1 MLISINWL
9 KRYVDLSAY
18 SPEQIRDALT
28 MSTAEV
34 EEILPFGAG
43 LDELLVGQVV
53 TREKHPDAD
62 KLSVC
67 TVDVGA
73 GGEPVQIVCGAPNV
87 AAGQRVVVIQPGQKL
102 PDGTKIK
109 KGKIRGQE
117 SMGMI
122 CSESE
127 LGLSEDHQGIIVLD
141 KDYSPGVA
149 FTQVVPCQ
157 DYVLE
162 IDNKSINHRP
172 DLWGHYGIARELAA
186 ILNLELLPISDPM
199 DLPESGE
206 TLDVRIEDEAACPRY
221 TGLCIHGVRADRSPD
236 WLRFLLHA
244 VGQRSINVLVDLTNF
259 VMLELGQPMHAFDR
273 RRLQGD
279 VVVRRAK
286 ADETMTTLDDLPR
299 QLVEEDLLITS
310 GGKAVALAGIMGG
323 QGSMVED
330 DTSELFL
337 ESATFHAAT
346 VRRTS
351 VRLGLRTD
359 SSARFEKTLDPA
371 NAELAAHRFLGLLQ
385 ELCPSATAAGPL
397 IDPAQWTYDPL
408 VIRLRRARLDLKL
421 GVVIPSEQVRAIL
434 ESLEF
439 VVVEAADGFD
449 VTVPSLRAS
458 KDVGIEDDLIEEVG
472 RMFRYDNIPELPL
485 SSIVAVPHREDELY
499 LARDLSRAAALQ
511 LSANEVY
518 NYSFQ
523 PDQLLEAVN
532 ASAHEYTV
540 VSNPVAPEICRMRRH
555 VMPSLL
561 ACLGANLRTHTSVR
575 LFEDGKGYHPEVRDK
590 DGLPREVHEL
600 AIAFARRDGSDYAA
614 LRSGL
619 VSLLHRQGF
628 DVELGELANHTQHP
642 WAHPGM
648 TVAITSGVEVV
659 GYVGVLHPQIARN
672 LDLPRGV
679 AIANIDLR
687 QLLKVGRIERKFVE
701 MSRYPT
707 QPVDVA
713 LLVPVAAQVK
723 SCAEFLRSV
732 GRKLV
737 MDVQLF
743 EVYRGDGLPDG
754 MKSLNFTVTL
764 GASDRT
770 LDSKDEEK
778 YLSKV
783 RDRCSEVQAELRG

>member
-9 KRYVDLSAY
+9 NRYVDLKAR
-18 SPEQIRDALT
+18 SPEDIGDALT

-34 EEILPFGAG
+34 EEITTFGGG
-43 LDELLVGQVV
+43 LEELVIGHVL

-67 TVDVGA
+67 TVDIGA
-73 GGEPVQIVCGAPNV
+73 GGDPLQIVCGAPNV
-87 AAGQRVVVIQPGQKL
+87 AAGQRVVVIQQGQKL

-109 KGKIRGQE
+109 KGKIRGQV

-127 LGLSEDHQGIIVLD
+127 LGLSDDHDGIIALD
-141 KDYSPGVA
+141 KDYSPGVE
-149 FTQVVPCQ
+149 FSRVVRFL
-157 DYVLE
+157 DHVLE

-186 ILNLELLPISDPM
+186 ILGLKLKPWGEPIEFPD
-199 DLPESGE
+199 SGE
-206 TLDVRIEDEAACPRY
+206 TLDVSIEDLTACPRY
-221 TGLCIHGVRADRSPD
+221 TGLCIGGVKATRSPD
-236 WLRFLLHA
+236 WLRYLLHA
-244 VGQRSINVLVDLTNF
+244 VGQRSINLLVDLTNF
-259 VMLELGQPMHAFDR
+259 VMLDLGQPMHAFDR

-279 VVVRRAK
+279 VVIRRAR
-286 ADETMTTLDDLPR
+286 AGETMTTLDELSR
-299 QLVEEDLLITS
+299 ELVEEDLLITS
-310 GGKAVALAGIMGG
+310 GGQPVALAGIMGG
-323 QGSMVED
+323 QGSMVEA
-330 DTSELFL
+330 DTTDLFL

-359 SSARFEKTLDPA
+359 SSARFEKTLDPGF
-371 NAELAAHRFLGLLQ
+371 AELGIHRFVGLLQ
-385 ELCPSATAAGPL
+385 ELCPGAAPTGPF
-397 IDPAQWTYDPL
+397 IDPAQWKYDP
-408 VIRLRRARLDLKL
+408 VTIRLRTARLDLKL
-421 GVVIPSEQVRAIL
+421 GLVVPSDQVRAIL

-439 VVVEAADGFD
+439 EVRDAEDGFD

-472 RMFRYDNIPELPL
+472 RMFRYDNIPEVPL
-485 SSIVAVPHREDELY
+485 VSTVAVPHREEELY
-499 LARDLSRAAALQ
+499 LARDLSRAAALE

-523 PDQLLEAVN
+523 PDQLLEAVG
-532 ASAHEYTV
+532 ASKLEYST

-561 ACLGANLRTHTSVR
+561 ACLGANLRNHESVR
-575 LFEDGKGYHPEVRDK
+575 LFENGKGYHPESRDQ
-590 DGLPREVHEL
+590 DGLPHEVREL
-600 AIAFARRDGSDYAA
+600 AIAFARREGTDYGP
-614 LRSGL
+614 LRTGL

-628 DVELGELANHTQHP
+628 DVQLKELIGFTDLP
-642 WAHPGM
+642 WIHPGM
-648 TVAITSGVEVV
+648 TVALTSGAEVV
-659 GYVGVLHPQIARN
+659 GYAGTLHPQIARN

-687 QLLKVGRIERKFVE
+687 LLLKVGRTERKFVE
-701 MSRYPT
+701 MSRFPT

-713 LLVPVAAQVK
+713 LMVPDGVQVK
-723 SCAEFLRSV
+723 ACADFLRAI

-737 MDVQLF
+737 MDVALF
-743 EVYRGDGLPDG
+743 EVYRGEGLPDG

-764 GASDRT
+764 GATDRT
-770 LDSKDEEK
+770 LESKDEEK
-778 YLSKV
+778 YLTKV
-783 RDRCSEVQAELRG
+783 RERCSEVQAELRG